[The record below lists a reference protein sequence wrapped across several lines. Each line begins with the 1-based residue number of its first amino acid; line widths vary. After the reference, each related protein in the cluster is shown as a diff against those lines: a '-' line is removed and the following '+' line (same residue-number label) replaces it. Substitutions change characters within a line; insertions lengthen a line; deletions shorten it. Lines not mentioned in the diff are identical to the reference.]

1 MSQTNAVVALAAAA
15 MLLLAGC
22 TGGLPGGADGGTD
35 GAATTDDGAG
45 TVTLYVS
52 DQPGAMG
59 DFEHLNVTV
68 DRVAYHRANASGGA
82 DVEADDDEA
91 DAEEPD
97 VNETETEVDAE
108 DTEDDA
114 DEEAGREDDQREGW
128 ETYDINDTT
137 VDLTELQ
144 GENATVVGQQRLPN
158 GTYDKV
164 FLYVSEVNGTLD
176 DGSST
181 RVKLPSGKLQLE
193 KRFTVGNNESVD
205 FVFDATVVKAGKS
218 GKYILT
224 PVVSESGTD
233 VPIKEV
239 GRDEESGLSARFA
252 GSVERGEAA
261 TVTVTQRGEP
271 VSGATVEVDDREYTT
286 AGDGT
291 VMFDVPADAEEV
303 EVEVEYEDGEVELK
317 RKFAERDADEDEAE
331 AERDA
336 DDTERDAEEEEEEPE
351 EREEDE
357 DEDEAEEREDDDAT
371 DDAGSDA
378 GEQATTTES

>member
-1 MSQTNAVVALAAAA
+1 MSSTNTVVALAAAA

-22 TGGLPGGADGGTD
+22 TGGVPGGADGGTD

-59 DFEHLNVTV
+59 DFEHLNVTI
-68 DRVAYHRANASGGA
+68 DRVAYHRANAS
-82 DVEADDDEA
+82 DA
-91 DAEEPD
+91 DAEED
-97 VNETETEVDAE
+97 EAEDAE
-108 DTEDDA
+108 EEEAEAEDGDA
-114 DEEAGREDDQREGW
+114 DANVTSTEAEEASESDDEPEEREGW
-128 ETYDINDTT
+128 ETYDINETT

-164 FLYVSEVNGTLD
+164 FLYVSEVDGTLD

-181 RVKLPSGKLQLE
+181 KVKLPSGKLQLE
-193 KRFTVGNNESVD
+193 KQFTVGNNESVD

-252 GSVERGEAA
+252 GSIERGEAA

-317 RKFAERDADEDEAE
+317 RTFGEADEDEAE
-331 AERDA
+331 
-336 DDTERDAEEEEEEPE
+336 TEREAEDDAEA
-351 EREEDE
+351 RDE
-357 DEDEAEEREDDDAT
+357 DEKEAENEEDDEEADEEREDDDAT
-371 DDAGSDA
+371 DDAESDTRA
-378 GEQATTTES
+378 STTTEG

>member
-1 MSQTNAVVALAAAA
+1 
-15 MLLLAGC
+15 LLAGC
-22 TGGLPGGADGGTD
+22 PGGAPGGAAGATD

-59 DFEHLNVTV
+59 DFEHLNVTI
-68 DRVAYHRANASGGA
+68 DRVAYHRANAS
-82 DVEADDDEA
+82 DA
-91 DAEEPD
+91 DAEED
-97 VNETETEVDAE
+97 EAEDAE
-108 DTEDDA
+108 EEEAEAEDGDA
-114 DEEAGREDDQREGW
+114 DANVTSTEAEEASESDDEPEEREGW
-128 ETYDINDTT
+128 ETYDINETT

-164 FLYVSEVNGTLD
+164 FLYVSEVDGTLD

-181 RVKLPSGKLQLE
+181 KVKLPSGKLQLE
-193 KRFTVGNNESVD
+193 KQFTVGNNESVD

-239 GRDEESGLSARFA
+239 GRDEESGLSARVA
-252 GSVERGEAA
+252 GSIERGAAA

-317 RKFAERDADEDEAE
+317 RTFGEADEDEAE
-331 AERDA
+331 
-336 DDTERDAEEEEEEPE
+336 TEREAEDDAEA
-351 EREEDE
+351 RDE
-357 DEDEAEEREDDDAT
+357 DEKEAENEEDDEEADEEREDDDAT
-371 DDAGSDA
+371 DDAESDTRA
-378 GEQATTTES
+378 STTTEG